1 MKVVG
6 IFILKEAIDDLEEG
20 KNFYNQNEQG
30 VGDYFWDSLIS
41 DIESLVIFAG
51 IHNRQYGYYRMLAK
65 RFPYAVYYEIKDAI
79 VYVVAVLPVRRSPE
93 WVCKKLKKRR

>member
-1 MKVVG
+1 MKVVD

-93 WVCKKLKKRR
+93 WVYKKLKKRR